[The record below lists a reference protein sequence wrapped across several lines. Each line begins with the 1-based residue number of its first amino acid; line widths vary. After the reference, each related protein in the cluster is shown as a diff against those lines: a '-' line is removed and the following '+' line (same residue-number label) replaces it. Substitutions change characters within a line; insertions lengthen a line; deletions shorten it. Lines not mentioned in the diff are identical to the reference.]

1 MTTIILIN
9 KECSIAQQ
17 KIRIKRE
24 TLYKKCG
31 FKTDS
36 DFGLRHTWQVEM
48 LNIHS
53 IEIWGQ
59 TTGIDTDENKFTLP
73 SPLNMKTYYGTMA
86 VVAVS
91 KKGENV
97 SITIEKW
104 NKIYQQLMD
113 ETDSEELQSDDDDVE
128 EDDDVSFSA
137 KETNFTEGDSDEDAR
152 EFEDAYEDN
161 KNTVEKNIIVFDDE
175 DDTFDNLHYGSE
187 LEEEEYEYSDTE

>member
-17 KIRIKRE
+17 KTRIKRE

-48 LNIHS
+48 LNVHS

-86 VVAVS
+86 IVAVS
-91 KKGENV
+91 KKGDNV

-104 NKIYQQLMD
+104 NKIYQHLMD
-113 ETDSEELQSDDDDVE
+113 ETDSEELQSDDDVE

-137 KETNFTEGDSDEDAR
+137 KETNFAEGDSDEEAR
-152 EFEDAYEDN
+152 EFEDACEDN
-161 KNTVEKNIIVFDDE
+161 KNIVVKNNIVFDYDE
-175 DDTFDNLHYGSE
+175 DDTVNHLQYGSE
-187 LEEEEYEYSDTE
+187 LEEEEYEYSDAE

>member
-1 MTTIILIN
+1 MITIILIN

-17 KIRIKRE
+17 KTRIKRE

-59 TTGIDTDENKFTLP
+59 TAGSDTDENKFTLP
-73 SPLNMKTYYGTMA
+73 SPLNMKTYYGTLA
-86 VVAVS
+86 IVAVS
-91 KKGENV
+91 KKGDNV

-104 NKIYQQLMD
+104 NKIYQHLMA
-113 ETDSEELQSDDDDVE
+113 EADSEELQSDDDDVE
-128 EDDDVSFSA
+128 EDDCSFA
-137 KETNFTEGDSDEDAR
+137 EKETNFTECDSDEDAR
-152 EFEDAYEDN
+152 EIEDTDEDN
-161 KNTVEKNIIVFDDE
+161 KNIDVKNNIDSDDE
-175 DDTFDNLHYGSE
+175 DDTVTQLQYGSE
-187 LEEEEYEYSDTE
+187 LEEEEYDHSDTE